1 MALDKLVDSA
11 ALDANL
17 TSVANA
23 IRTKGGTSGPMAFP
37 TGFVAA
43 VEAIPKKETVSWHQ
57 CPEAVRRFLA
67 AALAEYPTNGG
78 ATIIDQYAPNYIDI
92 PEDVSRAN
100 SKPIGFTV
108 DGVTFYDNEPLVAE
122 PFSTANKAGTLTA
135 LDWLRW
141 YNTTLAAPA
150 TGSDYKRGYNCR
162 DLGGWPCDGGKIKY
176 GMLVRGSEPNP
187 SDKELMVGKIGIKTE
202 VQLLPVSE
210 QGTDYKRK
218 SAWGITWDGNDT
230 ENSTVYSPSDIS
242 DPEKKAVWA
251 KILKAIIGS
260 VNEAKPVY
268 FHCGIGAD
276 RTGVT
281 AMVLEGILG
290 VSSDNVDI
298 DFELTN
304 FALGWRLIDGN
315 VYRGRSY
322 PTHIGLKQNFNDI
335 PLVGG
340 LSDTF
345 RNRCISF
352 ALSLGITIDEINTFR
367 AACIDGTPETITVS
381 LNSYNVSK
389 TAENVVYSN
398 DTTSV
403 SQFQGYA
410 TDITPD
416 AGYRIES
423 VTVTMGGVDITN
435 SVFSGELAPP
445 NGTVYITANGET
457 DVSDYAVAHVAVP
470 TGITPSGT
478 KQITST
484 ALTDVA
490 AYANAQVVDAN
501 LVAANIKKDTTIL
514 GVTGTYEGSGGGG
527 GGGST
532 VNCKIFNYTS
542 ATAAANVDVTVVS
555 GDADVAAHYADAN
568 AMVVVRKITN
578 NAVNGSAVIIGTNHD
593 FGGSSPAMYMN
604 YNGTVNAATINPTK
618 LTDTSGSAVS
628 VRCNA
633 NGDIIVHCGSK
644 QNNFGGA
651 DYIIVFTW

>member
-1 MALDKLVDSA
+1 MSEYLIQDTS
-11 ALDANL
+11 L
-17 TSVANA
+17 TAIANA
-23 IRTKGGTSGPMAFP
+23 IRAKTGNAANLTPAQMATEISGISTK
-37 TGFVAA
+37 
-43 VEAIPKKETVSWHQ
+43 EALSWHQ
-57 CPEAVRRFLA
+57 CPDAVRSYLA
-67 AALAEYPTNGG
+67 AALAAYPTNGG
-78 ATIIDQYAPNYIDI
+78 ATIIDQYAPNYINI

-108 DGVTFYDNEPLVAE
+108 DGVTYYDNEPLVAT
-122 PFSTANKAGTLTA
+122 PFATASNAGTLTA

-150 TGSDYKRGYNCR
+150 TGRDYKRGYNCR

-218 SAWGITWDGNDT
+218 SAWGIEWAGNDT
-230 ENSTVYSPSDIS
+230 EDTTVYSPSDIS

-290 VSSDNVDI
+290 VSSDNTDI

-304 FALGWRLIDGN
+304 FALGWRLINGS
-315 VYRGRSY
+315 VYRGRAY
-322 PTHIGLKQNFNDI
+322 PTFIDLKTGFNNI

-340 LSDTF
+340 LADTF

-367 AACIDGTPETITVS
+367 AACIDGAPETITVR

-403 SQFQGYA
+403 SQFQGYE
-410 TDITPD
+410 TDITPA
-416 AGYRIES
+416 AGYRLES

-445 NGTVYITANGET
+445 NGTVYITSNGET
-457 DVSDYAVAHVAVP
+457 DVSAFETAHVSVP

-478 KQITST
+478 KQIKNT

-490 AYANAQVVDAN
+490 AYANAKVVDAN

-527 GGGST
+527 GGSS

-542 ATAAANVDVTVVS
+542 AAAVANQEVTVVS
-555 GDADVAAHYADAN
+555 GDADVAAHYADPN
-568 AMVVVRKITN
+568 AMVVVRKVTDN
-578 NAVNGSAVIIGTNHD
+578 TTRGSAIILGTNHS
-593 FGGSSPAMYMN
+593 FGASNSMYMN
-604 YNGTVNAATINPTK
+604 YNGSTNAAAVSSVP
-618 LTDTSGSAVS
+618 LTAAAGSGVS

-633 NGDIIVHCGSK
+633 NGDIIVHCGSTA
-644 QNNFGGA
+644 NNFGGA

>member
-1 MALDKLVDSA
+1 MSEYLIQDTS
-11 ALDANL
+11 L
-17 TSVANA
+17 TAIANA
-23 IRTKGGTSGPMAFP
+23 IRAKTGGSANLTPAQMA
-37 TGFVAA
+37 AEIA
-43 VEAIPKKETVSWHQ
+43 EISTVQTISWHQ
-57 CPEAVRRFLA
+57 CPEAVRNYLA
-67 AALAEYPTNGG
+67 AALAAYPTNGG
-78 ATIIDQYAPNYIDI
+78 ATIIDQYAPNYINI

-108 DGVTFYDNEPLVAE
+108 DGVTFTDNEPLVAE
-122 PFSTANKAGTLTA
+122 PFSTQNKAGTLMA

-150 TGSDYKRGYNCR
+150 TGYKRGYNCR

-187 SDKELMVGKIGIKTE
+187 ADKELMVDKIGVMTE
-202 VQLLPVSE
+202 VQLLPLSE
-210 QGTDYKRK
+210 QADDYKMR
-218 SAWGITWDGNDT
+218 SAWGIEWRGNVT
-230 ENSTVYSPSDIS
+230 ENTKVYSPADVS
-242 DPEKKAVWA
+242 DPAKKELWT
-251 KILKAIIGS
+251 KILTAIIDS
-260 VNEAKPVY
+260 VNHAKPVY
-268 FHCGIGAD
+268 FHCGVGAD

-304 FALGWRLIDGN
+304 FALGWHLIDGN

-322 PTHIGLKQNFNDI
+322 PTYIGLKQNFNDI

-345 RNRCISF
+345 RNRCVSF
-352 ALSLGITIDEINTFR
+352 ALSLGITIDEINAFR
-367 AACIDGTPETITVS
+367 AAMIDGTPETITVN

-398 DTTSV
+398 ADTSV
-403 SQFQGYA
+403 EQFQGYE
-410 TDITPD
+410 TDITPT
-416 AGYRIES
+416 AGYLIES
-423 VTVTMGGVDITN
+423 VTVTMGGVDITAQ
-435 SVFSGELAPP
+435 VFSGELAPP
-445 NGTVYITANGET
+445 DGTVYITANGET

-478 KQITST
+478 KQITNT

-501 LVAANIKKDTTIL
+501 LVAGNIKKDVAIL
-514 GVTGTYEGSGGGG
+514 GITGTYEGSGGGG
-527 GGGST
+527 GSS
-532 VNCKIFNYTS
+532 VNCKIFSFTS
-542 ATAAANVDVTVVS
+542 AAAVANVDVTVVS

-568 AMVVVRKITN
+568 AMVVVRKVTN
-578 NAVNGSAVIIGTNHD
+578 NAVNGSSVIIGTNHD
-593 FGGSSPAMYMN
+593 FGGGSPTMYMN
-604 YNGTVNAATINPTK
+604 CNGTLNAAAVNPTK

-651 DYIIVFTW
+651 DYIITFTW

>member
-1 MALDKLVDSA
+1 MSEYLIQSGTLGAIAD
-11 ALDANL
+11 
-17 TSVANA
+17 A
-23 IRTKGGTSGPMAFP
+23 IRAKKGTSNAMTPAQMA
-37 TGFVAA
+37 TEISG
-43 VEAIPKKETVSWHQ
+43 ITTVQTLSWHQ
-57 CPEAVRRFLA
+57 CPEAVRNYLA
-67 AALAEYPTNGG
+67 AALAAYPTNGG
-78 ATIIDQYAPNYIDI
+78 ATIIDQYAPNYINI

-108 DGVTFYDNEPLVAE
+108 DGVTFHDNEPLVAE
-122 PFSTANKAGTLTA
+122 PFSTQNKAGTLTA

-141 YNTTLAAPA
+141 INTTLAAPA

-162 DLGGWPCDGGKIKY
+162 DLGGWPCDGGVIRY

-187 SDKELMVGKIGIKTE
+187 DDKELMVDKIGIMTE
-202 VQLLPVSE
+202 VQLLPLNE
-210 QGTDYKRK
+210 QADDYKMR
-218 SAWGITWDGNDT
+218 SAWGIEWAGNDT
-230 ENSTVYSPSDIS
+230 EDTKVYSPSDIS
-242 DPEKKAVWA
+242 DPAKKALWA

-260 VNEAKPVY
+260 VNEAKAVY
-268 FHCGIGAD
+268 FHCGVGAD

-304 FALGWRLIDGN
+304 FALGWRLINGS

-322 PTHIGLKQNFNDI
+322 PTHVDLKRSFYSI

-345 RNRCISF
+345 RNHCVSF
-352 ALSLGITIDEINTFR
+352 ALSLGITIDEINAFR
-367 AACIDGTPETITVS
+367 AAMIDGTPETITVNLS
-381 LNSYNVSK
+381 SYSVSK
-389 TAENVVYSN
+389 TAENVSYSN
-398 DTTSV
+398 TATSV
-403 SQFQGYA
+403 SQFQGYE
-410 TDITPD
+410 TDITPA

-457 DVSDYAVAHVAVP
+457 DVSAFETAHVSVP

-501 LVAANIKKDTTIL
+501 LVAANIKKDMTIL

-527 GGGST
+527 GSS

-542 ATAAANVDVTVVS
+542 AAAVANQEVTVVS
-555 GDADVAAHYADAN
+555 GDADIAAHYADPN
-568 AMVVVRKITN
+568 AMVVVRKVTDN
-578 NAVNGSAVIIGTNHD
+578 TTRGSAIILGTNHS
-593 FGGSSPAMYMN
+593 FGASNSMYMN
-604 YNGTVNAATINPTK
+604 YNGSTNAAAVSSVP
-618 LTDTSGSAVS
+618 LTAATGSGVS

-633 NGDIIVHCGSK
+633 NGDIIVHCGSTA
-644 QNNFGGA
+644 NNFGGA

>member
-1 MALDKLVDSA
+1 MSEYLIQSGTLGAIAD
-11 ALDANL
+11 
-17 TSVANA
+17 A
-23 IRTKGGTSGPMAFP
+23 IRAKKGTSNAMTPAQMADEIA
-37 TGFVAA
+37 GISD
-43 VEAIPKKETVSWHQ
+43 VENVEWHQ
-57 CPEAVRRFLA
+57 CPNVVRSYLA
-67 AALAEYPTNGG
+67 AALAAYPTNGG
-78 ATIIDQYAPNYIDI
+78 ATIIDQYAPNYINI

-122 PFSTANKAGTLTA
+122 PFSTQNKAGTLMA

-150 TGSDYKRGYNCR
+150 TGSDYRRGYNCR
-162 DLGGWPCDGGKIKY
+162 DLGGWPCDGGKIRY
-176 GMLVRGSEPNP
+176 GLLVRGSEPNAA
-187 SDKELMVGKIGIKTE
+187 DRNLMVQQIGIKTE
-202 VQLLPVSE
+202 VQLLPLSE
-210 QGTDYKRK
+210 QATDYKMR
-218 SAWGITWDGNDT
+218 SAWRIDWAGNDT
-230 ENSTVYSPSDIS
+230 ENTKVYSPADVS
-242 DPEKKAVWA
+242 DPAKKELWT
-251 KILKAIIGS
+251 KILTAIIDS
-260 VNEAKPVY
+260 VNHAKPVY
-268 FHCGIGAD
+268 FHCGAGAD

-304 FALGWRLIDGN
+304 FALGWRMIDGS

-322 PTHIGLKQNFNDI
+322 PTHVDLKRSFYSI

-340 LSDTF
+340 LADTF
-345 RNRCISF
+345 RNHCISF
-352 ALSLGITIDEINTFR
+352 ALSLGITIDEINSFR
-367 AACIDGTPETITVS
+367 AAMIDGAPETITVNLS
-381 LNSYNVSK
+381 SYSVTKNG
-389 TAENVVYSN
+389 ENVVYSN
-398 DTTSV
+398 ADTSV

-410 TDITPD
+410 TDLTPA
-416 AGYRIES
+416 AGYLIES

-457 DVSDYAVAHVAVP
+457 DVSDYTVAHVAVP
-470 TGITPSGT
+470 AGITPSGT

-490 AYANAQVVDAN
+490 AYANAQVVDSN
-501 LVAANIKKDTTIL
+501 LVAGNIRKDVAIL

-527 GGGST
+527 GSS

-542 ATAAANVDVTVVS
+542 AAAVASQEVTVVS
-555 GDADVAAHYADAN
+555 GDADVAAHYTDQN
-568 AMVVVRKITN
+568 AMVVVRKVTDN
-578 NAVNGSAVIIGTNHD
+578 TTRGSAIILGTNHS
-593 FGGSSPAMYMN
+593 FGASNSMYMN
-604 YNGTVNAATINPTK
+604 YNGSTNAAAVSSVP
-618 LTDTSGSAVS
+618 LTAAAGSGVS

-633 NGDIIVHCGSK
+633 NGDIIVHCGSTA
-644 QNNFGGA
+644 NNFGGA

>member
-1 MALDKLVDSA
+1 MAEYLIQSGTLGAIAD
-11 ALDANL
+11 
-17 TSVANA
+17 A
-23 IRTKGGTSGPMAFP
+23 IRAKKGTTNTMTPAQMADEIAGISGVEN
-37 TGFVAA
+37 VA
-43 VEAIPKKETVSWHQ
+43 WHQ
-57 CPEAVRRFLA
+57 CPEAVRNYLA
-67 AALAEYPTNGG
+67 AALAAYPTNGG
-78 ATIIDQYAPNYIDI
+78 ATIIDQYAPNYINI

-100 SKPIGFTV
+100 SKPIGLTV
-108 DGVTFYDNEPLVAE
+108 DGVTFHDNEPLVAE
-122 PFSTANKAGTLTA
+122 PFSTQNKAGTLMA

-162 DLGGWPCDGGKIKY
+162 DLGGWPCDGGKIRY
-176 GMLVRGSEPNP
+176 GLLVRGSEPNAA
-187 SDKELMVGKIGIKTE
+187 DRNLMVNQIGIKTE

-218 SAWGITWDGNDT
+218 SAWGITWGGNDT
-230 ENSTVYSPSDIS
+230 EDTTVYSPSDIS

-251 KILKAIIGS
+251 NILKAIITS

-290 VSSDNVDI
+290 VSSDNTDI

-304 FALGWRLIDGN
+304 FALGWRMINGS
-315 VYRGRSY
+315 VYRGRAY
-322 PTHIGLKQNFNDI
+322 PTFIDLKTGFNNI
-335 PLVGG
+335 PLVDG
-340 LSDTF
+340 LADTF
-345 RNRCISF
+345 RNRCVSF

-381 LNSYNVSK
+381 LNSYSVSK

-398 DTTSV
+398 DTTSI

-410 TDITPD
+410 TDLTPA
-416 AGYRIES
+416 AGYLIES
-423 VTVTMGGVDITN
+423 VTVTMGGVDVT
-435 SVFSGELAPP
+435 SQVFSGELAPP

-514 GVTGTYEGSGGGG
+514 GITGTFEGDGG
-527 GGGST
+527 GGGSA
-532 VNCKIFNYTS
+532 VNCKIFNYSS
-542 ATAAANVDVTVVS
+542 AAAVANVDVTVVS

-568 AMVVVRKITN
+568 AMVIVRKMTN
-578 NAVNGSAVIIGTNHD
+578 NAENGSAVILGTNHD
-593 FGGSSPAMYMN
+593 FGGGSTAMYMN
-604 YNGTVNAATINPTK
+604 CNGTTNAAAVSTIQ
-618 LTDTSGSAVS
+618 LTAASGSGVS

-651 DYIIVFTW
+651 SYIIVFTW

>member
-1 MALDKLVDSA
+1 MALIDKLTA
-11 ALDANL
+11 I
-17 TSVANA
+17 ANA
-23 IRTKGGTSGPMAFP
+23 IRAKDGSTATMTLDQMPGKITALSSK
-37 TGFVAA
+37 VA
-43 VEAIPKKETVSWHQ
+43 VEWHQ
-57 CPEAVRRFLA
+57 CPEAVRNYLA
-67 AALAEYPTNGG
+67 AALASYPLNSG
-78 ATIIDQYAPNYIDI
+78 ATIVDQYAPNYTNI

-100 SKPIGFTV
+100 SKPIGYTV
-108 DGVTFYDNEPLVAE
+108 DGVTFYDNEPNVAT

-150 TGSDYKRGYNCR
+150 TGSDHKRGYNCR
-162 DLGGWPCDGGKIKY
+162 DLGGWPCDGGTVRY
-176 GMLVRGSEPNP
+176 GMLVRGSEPN
-187 SDKELMVGKIGIKTE
+187 SVDRDLMVGKIGIMTE
-202 VQLLPVSE
+202 VQLLPLSE
-210 QGTDYKRK
+210 QGTDYKMR
-218 SAWGITWDGNDT
+218 SAWGIEWAGNDT
-230 ENSTVYSPSDIS
+230 ENTTVYSPSDVS
-242 DPEKKAVWA
+242 NLEKKALWA

-268 FHCGIGAD
+268 FHCGAGAD

-304 FALGWRLIDGN
+304 FALGWRLINGS
-315 VYRGRSY
+315 VYRGRAY
-322 PTHIGLKQNFNDI
+322 PTFIDLKQSFYDI

-345 RNRCISF
+345 RNYCVSF
-352 ALSLGITIDEINTFR
+352 ALSLGITIDEINAFR
-367 AACIDGTPETITVS
+367 AAMIDGTPETITVS
-381 LNSYNVSK
+381 LGSYTVSKNGSNVS
-389 TAENVVYSN
+389 YSN
-398 DTTSV
+398 DAVSV
-403 SQFQGYA
+403 SQFQGYE
-410 TDITPD
+410 TDITPA

-423 VTVTMGGVDITN
+423 VKVTMGGVDITKK
-435 SVFSGELAPP
+435 VFSGELSPP
-445 NGTVYITANGET
+445 SGTIHIIENGET

-484 ALTDVA
+484 ALTDVS
-490 AYANAQVVDAN
+490 AYANAQVVDSN
-501 LVAANIKKDTTIL
+501 LVAGNIKKDVAIL

-527 GGGST
+527 SA
-532 VNCKIFNYTS
+532 VNCKIFNYSSS
-542 ATAAANVDVTVVS
+542 AAVANVDVTVVS

-568 AMVVVRKITN
+568 AMVVIRKMTN
-578 NAVNGSAVIIGTNHD
+578 NAANGSAVIIGTNHD
-593 FGGSSPAMYMN
+593 FGGGSTSMYMN
-604 YNGTVNAATINPTK
+604 CNGTTNAAAVSWVP
-618 LTDTSGSAVS
+618 LTAASGSGVS

-633 NGDIIVHCGSK
+633 NGDIIVHCMSK

>member
-1 MALDKLVDSA
+1 MSLDKLVDSA

-43 VEAIPKKETVSWHQ
+43 VEAIPKKETVEWHQ
-57 CPEAVRRFLA
+57 CPEIVRNYLA
-67 AALAEYPTNGG
+67 AALAAYPSNNG
-78 ATIIDQYAPNYIDI
+78 ATIIDQYAPNYINI

-122 PFSTANKAGTLTA
+122 PFSTQNKAGTLTA

-141 YNTTLAAPA
+141 FNTTLAAPA
-150 TGSDYKRGYNCR
+150 TGYKRGYNCR

-187 SDKELMVGKIGIKTE
+187 EDRNLMVNQVGIKTE
-202 VQLLPVSE
+202 VQLLPLNE
-210 QGTDYKRK
+210 QADDYKMR
-218 SAWGITWDGNDT
+218 SAWGISWIGNETEDT
-230 ENSTVYSPSDIS
+230 KFYSPSDIS
-242 DPEKKAVWA
+242 DPAKKALWA

-268 FHCGIGAD
+268 FHCGVGAD

-304 FALGWRLIDGN
+304 FALGWHLIDGN

-322 PTHIGLKQNFNDI
+322 PTYIGLKQNFNDI

-345 RNRCISF
+345 RNHCISF
-352 ALSLGITIDEINTFR
+352 VLSLGITIDEINAFR
-367 AACIDGTPETITVS
+367 AAMIDGTPETITVNLS
-381 LNSYNVSK
+381 SYSVTKNS
-389 TAENVVYSN
+389 ENVVYSN
-398 DTTSV
+398 NATSV
-403 SQFQGYA
+403 SQFHGYV
-410 TDITPD
+410 TDLTPA
-416 AGYRIES
+416 AGYLIES

-501 LVAANIKKDTTIL
+501 LVAGNIKKDTTIL
-514 GVTGTYEGSGGGG
+514 GVTGTYEGSGGG
-527 GGGST
+527 SS

-542 ATAAANVDVTVVS
+542 ATAVANVDVTVVS

-593 FGGSSPAMYMN
+593 FGGNSPTMYMN
-604 YNGTVNAATINPTK
+604 YNGTANAANINPTK

-628 VRCNA
+628 VRCNL

-651 DYIIVFTW
+651 DYIITFTW

>member
-1 MALDKLVDSA
+1 MSEYLIQDTS
-11 ALDANL
+11 L
-17 TSVANA
+17 TAIANA
-23 IRTKGGTSGPMAFP
+23 IRAKTGGAANLTPTQMAAAISGISTKE
-37 TGFVAA
+37 VL
-43 VEAIPKKETVSWHQ
+43 SWHQ
-57 CPEAVRRFLA
+57 CPDVVRSYLA
-67 AALAEYPTNGG
+67 AAAAAYPTNGG
-78 ATIIDQYAPNYIDI
+78 ATIIDQYAPNYINI

-122 PFSTANKAGTLTA
+122 PFSTQNKAGTLMA

-162 DLGGWPCDGGKIKY
+162 DLGGWPCDGGTIKY

-187 SDKELMVGKIGIKTE
+187 ADRDLMVEQVGIKTE

-218 SAWGITWDGNDT
+218 SAWGIEWAGNDT
-230 ENSTVYSPSDIS
+230 ESTTVYSPSDVS
-242 DPEKKAVWA
+242 DPAKKAVWT
-251 KILKAIIGS
+251 KILKAIIAS

-281 AMVLEGILG
+281 AMILEGILG
-290 VSSDNVDI
+290 VSRDNVDI

-304 FALGWRLIDGN
+304 FALGWRLINDS
-315 VYRGRSY
+315 VYRGRAY
-322 PTHIGLKQNFNDI
+322 PTFVDLKNGFSSI

-345 RNRCISF
+345 RNHCVSF
-352 ALSLGITIDEINTFR
+352 ALSLGITIDEINAFR
-367 AACIDGTPETITVS
+367 AAMIDGTPETITVNLS
-381 LNSYNVSK
+381 SYSVSK
-389 TAENVVYSN
+389 TAENVSYSN
-398 DTTSV
+398 TATSV
-403 SQFQGYA
+403 SQFQGYE
-410 TDITPD
+410 TDITPA

-445 NGTVYITANGET
+445 DGTVYITENGDA
-457 DVSDYAVAHVAVP
+457 DVSAYETAHVSVP

-514 GVTGTYEGSGGGG
+514 GITGTYEGSGG

-542 ATAAANVDVTVVS
+542 AAAVANQEVTIVS
-555 GDADVAAHYADAN
+555 GDADVATHYADPN
-568 AMVVVRKITN
+568 AMVVVRKVTGN
-578 NAVNGSAVIIGTNHD
+578 SDRGSAIILGTNHA
-593 FGGSSPAMYMN
+593 FGVSTSMYMN
-604 YNGTVNAATINPTK
+604 YNGSTNAAAVSSVT
-618 LTDTSGSAVS
+618 LTAESGSGVS

-633 NGDIIVHCGSK
+633 NGDIIVHCGSTA
-644 QNNFGGA
+644 NNFGGA
-651 DYIIVFTW
+651 SYIIVFTW